1 MHIFYFHKYNRLRT
15 YVGQQMNKKKRMV
28 AYRKG
33 NTEQLDAKRR
43 KWSVFVLFS
52 AIFICLVSTGIGGCG
67 WKKTGVEKLR
77 DLDYTVVGEAELP
90 GELKTEI
97 EARKAEDFKMT
108 YLLDDALYIVH
119 GFGMQETGGYSIS
132 VKELYLTEN
141 AIVADTELLGPES
154 AEQAGTEKSYPYIV
168 VKTEHLEEPV
178 IFQ

>member
-1 MHIFYFHKYNRLRT
+1 MQNDENGVYLCI
-15 YVGQQMNKKKRMV
+15 
-28 AYRKG
+28 
-33 NTEQLDAKRR
+33 
-43 KWSVFVLFS
+43 FS

-119 GFGMQETGGYSIS
+119 GFGMQETGGYSIQ
-132 VKELYLTEN
+132 VQALYLAEN
-141 AIVADTELLGPES
+141 AIYFETDLIGPENG
-154 AEQAGTEKSYPYIV
+154 AKVEKCVSYPYIV
-168 VKTEHLEEPV
+168 VKTERLTENVVFE
-178 IFQ
+178 